1 MPSLINAPP
10 PWAYD
15 CSNRN
20 ELDPNLKAAQYEALR
35 EYIDANNDNNA
46 NVRICDANSLCRYWS
61 EDDMNKAELTEPIL
75 YRQLLNEEQINEIL
89 TEASIPGV
97 WPRGIVGGVS
107 RTEPVPT
114 TILTPP
120 LCCRHRFASSIVDDV
135 VVVEPLS
142 LSLSPSSP
150 SASLAE
156 LSTDLRS
163 VAHHEAYTD
172 EHVVLYMH
180 MDDWFTRTHPILWS
194 RIRRGMEESRRQQD
208 DGVGNNDTHND
219 MSALDDE
226 LWIETNRSKLNV
238 RCIEL
243 HHYVEGGGLIT
254 PGHRDNGSEITISI
268 LLSDPAT
275 VSGGDFVTYCEGMAI
290 AHKMNR
296 GDAIIFD
303 SEKLH
308 NISTV
313 TKGLRQ
319 SLVVELWPSSRNKR
333 NRFS

>member
-1 MPSLINAPP
+1 MPSPINAPP

-15 CSNRN
+15 CSNKN
-20 ELDPNLKAAQYEALR
+20 ELDPKLKAAQREALR
-35 EYIDANNDNNA
+35 EYIDANNDTNA

-61 EDDMNKAELTEPIL
+61 EDDMNKAELTEPTL
-75 YRQLLNEEQINEIL
+75 YRRLVNEEQINDIL

-97 WPRGIVGGVS
+97 WPRGTAGGVGKAD
-107 RTEPVPT
+107 PVPT
-114 TILTPP
+114 AILTPP
-120 LCCRHRFASSIVDDV
+120 LCCRHRFASCIDDGA
-135 VVVEPLS
+135 VVEPLS
-142 LSLSPSSP
+142 LGG
-150 SASLAE
+150 
-156 LSTDLRS
+156 LSTELRS

-180 MDDWFTRTHPILWS
+180 TNNWFTRTHPILWS
-194 RIRRGMEESRRQQD
+194 RIRRGMEERHRRQG
-208 DGVGNNDTHND
+208 DGVADDTDTYINDR
-219 MSALDDE
+219 SALDDE
-226 LWIETNRSKLNV
+226 SWIESNRSKLNV

-254 PGHRDNGSEITISI
+254 PGHRDNGSDITMSV
-268 LLSDPAT
+268 LLSDPAA
-275 VSGGDFVTYCEGMAI
+275 VSGGDFVTYREGMAI

-308 NISTV
+308 NISTI

-319 SLVVELWPSSRNKR
+319 SLVVELWSSSRNMR
-333 NRFS
+333 NRFG